1 MRKSC
6 LFIAAGAAVMIC
18 GCRTA
23 VTGPK
28 RVIPASPDPV
38 AVEPAPF
45 TPGSRGYE
53 AVSKPQPQ
61 PQQVAAPRFAPLE
74 GAVSS
79 GGVDSAPRRKV
90 RGKKVSGKSGKIAA
104 PGGVYVIQSG
114 DTPDR
119 IARRHGVR
127 LSALMAANN
136 LDQKAARRL
145 QIGQKLVI
153 PGKDAKAV
161 VSAKKATGKSA
172 AAAVAA
178 DGKYVVQSG
187 DTPDRIARKH
197 RVRLS
202 ELLKANNLDPQ
213 SARRLQIGQKLIIP
227 GKTVAPAAEI
237 KNEVKPPV
245 VVDQPPVVE
254 QQPVVVESQPPVVVD
269 QPPVTPVAPPVADA
283 PVPTDGGD
291 SESEVEMLMIETN
304 TTAAELAAKY
314 NIPAEVISQKNSGK
328 TEFPK
333 GDVIFIP
340 KK

>member
-1 MRKSC
+1 MQNTV
-6 LFIAAGAAVMIC
+6 IA
-18 GCRTA
+18 
-23 VTGPK
+23 
-28 RVIPASPDPV
+28 
-38 AVEPAPF
+38 
-45 TPGSRGYE
+45 
-53 AVSKPQPQ
+53 
-61 PQQVAAPRFAPLE
+61 
-74 GAVSS
+74 
-79 GGVDSAPRRKV
+79 
-90 RGKKVSGKSGKIAA
+90 
-104 PGGVYVIQSG
+104 
-114 DTPDR
+114 
-119 IARRHGVR
+119 H
-127 LSALMAANN
+127 
-136 LDQKAARRL
+136 
-145 QIGQKLVI
+145 
-153 PGKDAKAV
+153 
-161 VSAKKATGKSA
+161 KKATGKSA

-187 DTPDRIARKH
+187 DTPDRIARRH

-237 KNEVKPPV
+237 KNEVKPLV

-254 QQPVVVESQPPVVVD
+254 QQ
-269 QPPVTPVAPPVADA
+269 PVTPVAPPVADA